1 MKWIYAGT
9 LVFAGALC
17 VAPALA
23 KTPVI
28 SGTYVYSARTFCQ
41 PTIALVYAQD
51 HYGQTF
57 VTGMTLTSPESSQF
71 DVGQAKF
78 DPSTATVTYGEVKDS
93 GDNVL
98 LHVKSGT
105 QGAKIAQKRTK
116 GSAGYSNTGSTVT
129 LNGATYNAA
138 FGSMTNGAP
147 TYFAL
152 IGLDSA
158 GCSEE
163 WQFTLK

>member
-1 MKWIYAGT
+1 
-9 LVFAGALC
+9 
-17 VAPALA
+17 
-23 KTPVI
+23 
-28 SGTYVYSARTFCQ
+28 
-41 PTIALVYAQD
+41 
-51 HYGQTF
+51 
-57 VTGMTLTSPESSQF
+57 
-71 DVGQAKF
+71 
-78 DPSTATVTYGEVKDS
+78 
-93 GDNVL
+93 
-98 LHVKSGT
+98 VKSGT

-152 IGLDSA
+152 IGLDGA